1 MKLTTAS
8 MDLDDDQASTRDIEL
23 DQIIVRE
30 GQL

>member
-8 MDLDDDQASTRDIEL
+8 MDLDDDQTSTRDIEL
-23 DQIIVRE
+23 DQIIIRE

>member
-8 MDLDDDQASTRDIEL
+8 MDLEDDQASTRDIEL
-23 DQIIVRE
+23 DQIIVQG

>member
-23 DQIIVRE
+23 DQIIVRK

>member
-23 DQIIVRE
+23 DQIIIRE